1 MKITIVHNDNKKQL
15 LVSTKTM
22 EKLLERIA
30 KDDSKQSV
38 TRFRDY
44 AACIEEDYRFYKD
57 MPTWMHHMLPY
68 GPTDGHQLNKPR
80 ASTEQAVS
88 ID

>member
-44 AACIEEDYRFYKD
+44 AAYIDEDYRFYKD
-57 MPTWMHHMLPY
+57 MDAHLSCRRVCE
-68 GPTDGHQLNKPR
+68 GR
-80 ASTEQAVS
+80 EQQPE
-88 ID
+88 DEGL